1 SREGFFAELLATSM
15 RAQGAKGLVID
26 GGCRDIDELEEMDFP
41 VFSRAIN
48 SKGAIKATLG
58 SVNVP
63 VVVANALIHPGDVVV
78 ADVNGV
84 VVVPLDGVADVA
96 EAAPE
101 REDFE
106 ATKREKYQSGV
117 LGLDLD
123 EMRPGLEAKGLRY
136 IEGPASAD
144 PSSSPRWRR
153 RASALMSCG
162 S

>member
-1 SREGFFAELLATSM
+1 M

-48 SKGAIKATLG
+48 SKGTIKATLG

-84 VVVPLDGVADVA
+84 VVVPLDRVADVA
-96 EAAPE
+96 EASQK

-106 ATKREKYQSGV
+106 ATKREKFQNGV
-117 LGLDLD
+117 LGLDLY

-136 IEGPASAD
+136 I
-144 PSSSPRWRR
+144 
-153 RASALMSCG
+153 
-162 S
+162 